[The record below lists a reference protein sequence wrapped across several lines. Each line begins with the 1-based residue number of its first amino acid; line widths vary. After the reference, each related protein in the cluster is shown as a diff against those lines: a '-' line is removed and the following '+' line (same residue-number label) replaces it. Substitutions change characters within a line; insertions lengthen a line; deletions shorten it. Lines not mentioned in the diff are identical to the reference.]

1 MTYTRDNIPV
11 LGCLHAKVQM
21 DNTSTA
27 ATFFIVE
34 RGTALLGMDLFTALD
49 LCIRGDT
56 VLTSAPVPPTS
67 VMSINTATHTDT
79 NTPGIGCA
87 KTFVHKVKLDPTIR
101 PVRQKLR
108 RLPFAVRE
116 SVSAELNRLLEA
128 CVIEKVDASA
138 WVSPIVVTAKK
149 NGGIRM
155 CADLR
160 EPNKAVLID
169 SYPLPHID
177 ELLANLRGAKV
188 FSTIDLANAYYQLPL
203 HEDSRDITAFITHE
217 GLFRFRRVPY
227 GLASAPSAFQK
238 NDGNNSTRCT
248 WRSKL
253 P

>member
-1 MTYTRDNIPV
+1 M
-11 LGCLHAKVQM
+11 
-21 DNTSTA
+21 
-27 ATFFIVE
+27 
-34 RGTALLGMDLFTALD
+34 
-49 LCIRGDT
+49 
-56 VLTSAPVPPTS
+56 
-67 VMSINTATHTDT
+67 
-79 NTPGIGCA
+79 
-87 KTFVHKVKLDPTIR
+87 
-101 PVRQKLR
+101 
-108 RLPFAVRE
+108 PFAVRE

-128 CVIEKVDASA
+128 GVIEKIDASA

-155 CADLR
+155 CTDLR
-160 EPNKAVLID
+160 EPNKAVVID
-169 SYPLPHID
+169 SFPLPHID

-227 GLASAPSAFQK
+227 GLVSASSAFQK
-238 NDGNNSTRCT
+238 MMATKRCT